1 MATITCTVQN
11 RSFNVKKICKV
22 SEMPKNA
29 TAYFTC
35 FTPHGIVEIYATPSF
50 IYYATPAKQPK

>member
-11 RSFNVKKICKV
+11 RSFNVKKVCKV

-29 TAYFTC
+29 TFYFTC
-35 FTPHGIVEIYATPSF
+35 FTPQGVVNI
-50 IYYATPAKQPK
+50 YATPAKQPK